1 MEDRFIQF
9 TQLSPLSSFH
19 LLHPQTLA
27 AETRQAGANLPGDP
41 SKWFE
46 GPAGEGG
53 GGGVR
58 RGEVRGW
65 GGEGIPAAKGANP
78 IFSDGGG

>member
-1 MEDRFIQF
+1 MEDRQVHFIQLS
-9 TQLSPLSSFH
+9 QLLY
-19 LLHPQTLA
+19 LLHPQTLT
-27 AETRQAGANLPGDP
+27 AETRQAGTNLPGDP

-46 GPAGEGG
+46 GPAGTGG

-58 RGEVRGW
+58 RGQVRRW
-65 GGEGIPAAKGANP
+65 RGEEIPAAKGADT